1 MLGPGEQTA
10 ALCTVGW
17 VLDLHGA
24 RNVEITRRDDRLVV
38 AWENPSGG
46 TMNGSYGAADLVL
59 LDEQRDALAGR
70 TPPGASWTARLRT
83 LGQELADARAEVM
96 LVAEGQNE
104 ERNGLEVVATTA
116 HRSWSRWYPMDQLE
130 ALTAPEPEPVADAP
144 HHWWHFWGRSP
155 KAMPRTPSLGRVHP

>member
-1 MLGPGEQTA
+1 MLGPAEQTA

-46 TMNGSYGAADLVL
+46 TMNGSYGATDLVF
-59 LDEQRDALAGR
+59 LDEQRCALAGR
-70 TPPGASWTARLRT
+70 ALQGATWTARLHA
-83 LGQELADARAEVM
+83 LGQELADARAEIM

-116 HRSWSRWYPMDQLE
+116 HRSWSRWYAMDQLE
-130 ALTAPEPEPVADAP
+130 VPAAPGQDSVAHVP
-144 HHWWHFWGRSP
+144 HHWWHFWARSP
-155 KAMPRTPSLGRVHP
+155 KAMPRTPSLGRAHS